1 MAEYTLDITTLT
13 CPMTFV
19 KTKLKLEELSIGDHL
34 TIRLRDGEAAVN
46 VPRSLSDH
54 GQRVLD
60 QRPIAGGCIE
70 VVVLKMR

>member
-19 KTKLKLEELSIGDHL
+19 KAKLKLEELALGDHL

-46 VPRSLSDH
+46 VPRSLADH
-54 GQRVLD
+54 GQRVLARRATGD
-60 QRPIAGGCIE
+60 GCLE
-70 VVVLKMR
+70 VLVLKTR